1 MDFEAA
7 LADLEAAG
15 LKRRRRVVRGLQGPV
30 LDVDGEPMLAFASN
44 DYLGLASHPEIIE
57 ATIAAARR
65 CGVGGG
71 ASHLISGH
79 HEEHE
84 LAEEALARFVGLPR
98 ALLFSSG
105 YMANTGVIPALV
117 GRGGAVFSD
126 TLNHACLIDG
136 ARLSRAAVHIYPHGD
151 LATLEAMLARNRT
164 PDKIVITDGVFSMD
178 GDIAPIPEMIALCER
193 HDAMLLVDDAHGF
206 GVIGPGGR
214 GSLAHFGAK
223 SERLLYMGTLGKA
236 VGVAGAFVAGD
247 ANAIEWLVQRTRTYI
262 FTTSMPP
269 MLAAAIRASLDIVA
283 RDEWRRMR
291 LVAHGRRLR
300 AGLQCLPWALPAT
313 RTAIQ
318 PVMIGSNTA
327 ALAVMRELW
336 ERGIWAPA
344 IRPPTV
350 PEGTARLRITFSAAH
365 EDAHIDRLIG
375 TLLEAAEVCI
385 ARADAH

>member
-1 MDFEAA
+1 MDFDAA

-65 CGVGGG
+65 CGIGGG

-84 LAEEALARFVGLPR
+84 LAEEALARFVDLPR

-206 GVIGPGGR
+206 GVVGPGGR
-214 GSLAHFGAK
+214 GTLAHFGAK

-236 VGVAGAFVAGD
+236 VGVAGAFVAGN
-247 ANAIEWLVQRTRTYI
+247 ASAIEWLVQRTRTYI

-283 RDEWRRMR
+283 RDEWRRKR
-291 LVAHGRRLR
+291 LVEHGRRLR
-300 AGLQCLPWALPAT
+300 AGLQCLPWALPTT

-318 PVMIGSNTA
+318 PVLIGSNAA

-365 EDAHIDRLIG
+365 EEAHIDRLVG
-375 TLLEAAEVCI
+375 ALREAAEVCM
-385 ARADAH
+385 ARADAN

>member
-15 LKRRRRVVRGLQGPV
+15 LKRRRRVVRGQQGPV
-30 LDVDGEPMLAFASN
+30 LDVDGEAMLAFASN

-84 LAEEALARFVGLPR
+84 LAEEALARFVDLPR

-105 YMANTGVIPALV
+105 YMANTGVVPALV

-151 LATLEAMLARNRT
+151 LDTLESMLSRNRT

-193 HDAMLLVDDAHGF
+193 HDAMLLIDDAHGF

-214 GSLAHFGAK
+214 GTLAHFGAR
-223 SERLLYMGTLGKA
+223 SERVLYMGTLGKA
-236 VGVAGAFVAGD
+236 VGVAGAFIAGNAD
-247 ANAIEWLVQRTRTYI
+247 AIEWLIQRTRTYI

-269 MLAAAIRASLDIVA
+269 MLAAAIRASLDVVA
-283 RDEWRRMR
+283 RDDWRRSR
-291 LVAHGRRLR
+291 LLAHGRRLR

-313 RTAIQ
+313 RTAVQ
-318 PVMIGSNTA
+318 PVLIGGNEA

-350 PEGTARLRITFSAAH
+350 PQGTARLRITFSASH
-365 EDAHIDRLIG
+365 EEAHIDRLIG
-375 TLLEAAEVCI
+375 ALLEAAEALV
-385 ARADAH
+385 ARADAN

>member
-1 MDFEAA
+1 M
-7 LADLEAAG
+7 
-15 LKRRRRVVRGLQGPV
+15 
-30 LDVDGEPMLAFASN
+30 
-44 DYLGLASHPEIIE
+44 
-57 ATIAAARR
+57 
-65 CGVGGG
+65 
-71 ASHLISGH
+71 
-79 HEEHE
+79 
-84 LAEEALARFVGLPR
+84 GLPR

-283 RDEWRRMR
+283 RDEWRRTR
-291 LVAHGRRLR
+291 LVTHGRRLR

-318 PVMIGSNTA
+318 PVMIGGNTA

>member
-1 MDFEAA
+1 
-7 LADLEAAG
+7 
-15 LKRRRRVVRGLQGPV
+15 
-30 LDVDGEPMLAFASN
+30 
-44 DYLGLASHPEIIE
+44 
-57 ATIAAARR
+57 
-65 CGVGGG
+65 
-71 ASHLISGH
+71 
-79 HEEHE
+79 
-84 LAEEALARFVGLPR
+84 
-98 ALLFSSG
+98 
-105 YMANTGVIPALV
+105 
-117 GRGGAVFSD
+117 
-126 TLNHACLIDG
+126 
-136 ARLSRAAVHIYPHGD
+136 
-151 LATLEAMLARNRT
+151 
-164 PDKIVITDGVFSMD
+164 
-178 GDIAPIPEMIALCER
+178 MIALCER

-206 GVIGPGGR
+206 GVVGPGGR

-236 VGVAGAFVAGD
+236 VGVAGAFVAGN
-247 ANAIEWLVQRTRTYI
+247 ASAIEWLVQRTRTYI

-283 RDEWRRMR
+283 RDEWRRKR

-300 AGLQCLPWALPAT
+300 AGLQCLPWGLPTT

-318 PVMIGSNTA
+318 PVLIGNNTA

-375 TLLEAAEVCI
+375 ALREAAEVCM
-385 ARADAH
+385 ARADAN

>member
-84 LAEEALARFVGLPR
+84 LAEEALARFVGMPR

-178 GDIAPIPEMIALCER
+178 GDIAPIPDMIALCER

-223 SERLLYMGTLGKA
+223 SERMLYMGTLGKA

-283 RDEWRRMR
+283 RDEWRRKR
-291 LVAHGRRLR
+291 LVSHGRRLR
-300 AGLQCLPWALPAT
+300 ARLQCLPWALPAT

-318 PVMIGSNTA
+318 PVMIGGNTA

-350 PEGTARLRITFSAAH
+350 PDGTARLRITFSAAH
-365 EDAHIDRLIG
+365 EDEHIDRLVG
-375 TLLEAAEVCI
+375 ALLEAAEVCI
-385 ARADAH
+385 ARADAN

>member
-15 LKRRRRVVRGLQGPV
+15 LKRRRRVVRGLQGPM

-84 LAEEALARFVGLPR
+84 LAEEALARFVDLPR

-151 LATLEAMLARNRT
+151 LATLESMLARNRT

-206 GVIGPGGR
+206 GVVGPGGR

-236 VGVAGAFVAGD
+236 VGVAGAFVAGN
-247 ANAIEWLVQRTRTYI
+247 ASAIEWLVQRTRTYI

-283 RDEWRRMR
+283 RDEWRRKR

-300 AGLQCLPWALPAT
+300 AGLQCLPWGLPTT

-318 PVMIGSNTA
+318 PVLIGNNTA

-375 TLLEAAEVCI
+375 ALREAAEVCM
-385 ARADAH
+385 ARADAN

>member
-1 MDFEAA
+1 VDFEAA

-15 LKRRRRVVRGLQGPV
+15 LKRRRRVVRGLQGPM

-84 LAEEALARFVGLPR
+84 LAEEALARFVDLPR

-151 LATLEAMLARNRT
+151 LATLESMLARNRT

-206 GVIGPGGR
+206 GVVGPGGR

-236 VGVAGAFVAGD
+236 VGVAGAFVAGN
-247 ANAIEWLVQRTRTYI
+247 ASAIEWLVQRTRTYI

-283 RDEWRRMR
+283 RDEWRRKR

-300 AGLQCLPWALPAT
+300 AGLQCLPWGLPTT

-318 PVMIGSNTA
+318 PVLIGNNTA

-375 TLLEAAEVCI
+375 ALREAAEVCM
-385 ARADAH
+385 ARADAN